1 MKWIGWFFALVAN
14 VSAVEGVQPITDA
27 PNWVPA
33 SKKEAYVT
41 FVNACSA
48 LSEQAAE
55 YAEALRS
62 ASKVDGCEVKDKGV
76 IFKASRGKVKVEWYQ
91 EFEKVVKSCEY
102 SGGTMTITFTGQ
114 DTEGSFMKALKY
126 TAIIVG
132 SVGFG
137 ILLGQGAR

>member
-1 MKWIGWFFALVAN
+1 MKWIGWFFALVAS
-14 VSAVEGVQPITDA
+14 VSAVERVQPITDA
-27 PNWVPA
+27 PQWVPA

-41 FVNACSA
+41 FFNACSV

-62 ASKVDGCEVKDKGV
+62 SSKVDGCEVKDKGV

-102 SGGTMTITFTGQ
+102 SNGTMTITFTGQ

-137 ILLGQGAR
+137 ILLGQGVR